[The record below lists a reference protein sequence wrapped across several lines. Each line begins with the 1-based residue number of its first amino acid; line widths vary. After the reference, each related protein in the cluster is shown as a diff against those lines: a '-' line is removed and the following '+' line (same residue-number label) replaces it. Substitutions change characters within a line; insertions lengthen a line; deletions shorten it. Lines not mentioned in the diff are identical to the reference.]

1 MKKIFLLTI
10 VIFALNASTTFA
22 TNVPAGL
29 VSGTWTLAG
38 SPYNI
43 QGSIQI
49 PNDSTLIIEPGVS
62 VIFMGAYKL
71 NVQGRLLAVG
81 NITDTITFT
90 AVNTTVGWKGIRFD
104 NTPSTN
110 DTSKIMYCKIQY
122 GKPTGT
128 YSDIN
133 GCGGALF
140 FNYFSKAVISNS
152 NISYNISGSGGAIF
166 CESSSPAILNN
177 SILNNICDYSIHCTL
192 AYIGGGGIYSSFGN
206 PIISNNTISYNS
218 SNLDGGGIYCLFGN
232 PNISSNIISNNT
244 ASNNGGGFSCT
255 ADGVIS
261 HNSISF
267 NTSGNKGGGV
277 FCSSSGT
284 INNFIFTQNLI
295 SNNTAVNGG
304 GFYCGSS
311 SNTPSIFGN
320 IISNN
325 SASGNGGGLYC
336 TNNSPIFTNFTITN
350 NSAVNG
356 GALYC
361 ELSSSPVFRN
371 CIIYGNNASSGGS
384 QVFLNDDTSDPA
396 FNYCDVQGGSASFE
410 LNGNFY
416 TGTYQN
422 NINADPLFVSPSGG
436 SGSGYNGLTAD
447 WSLQNT
453 SPCIDAG
460 DPNGVYPTNDIAG
473 NPRVT
478 VCRIDMGAYEYQ
490 TGIPFTVSLSISQPI
505 ICNGVPTGEITA
517 SVSGGTLPY
526 TYLWSNGQTT
536 DTAIGLIAGTY
547 TVTVSTA
554 SYGCVII
561 DTITLNAPVTISVDA
576 GSDLAFICGDSA
588 QLGCIVSPSG
598 TPTLTY
604 QWSPSIGL
612 NYDTIP
618 NPKALVT
625 GNIKYIVTVTTPNGC
640 IAIDSVNI
648 TSSLSITGN
657 DNTVNCGASTI
668 ILNTTTNYTGT
679 DTLTYLWL
687 PVAGLDNPNIANP
700 IATIDSNQT
709 YIVTVT
715 TLNGCSA
722 TDDISISIIPMNAP
736 EICIVGVDS
745 SNKNR
750 IVWNKPLSAAID
762 SFYIYRETN
771 ITNHYQKIGVVSYD
785 SLSVFVD
792 NNSDPNVQS
801 NKYKISIKDK
811 CGLES
816 DTSATH
822 KTMLLSINQGMGN
835 TWNLIWEAYEGFTVS
850 TYNVYR
856 GSTPNNL
863 QLIGTS
869 SGSNTHYNDLTAPSG
884 YLYYQVEVVSPNS
897 CNPAKSYNSSRSN
910 IASNNPNGI
919 ANTSIRSNLFS
930 IYPNPA
936 NNEIEISVPQKSFTS
951 AISIEI
957 LNTTGQV
964 LKSMNINNN
973 HAKIDISG
981 FASGMYFIKVIPIAI
996 GTDAGI
1002 AVKKFVKE

>member
-1 MKKIFLLTI
+1 MKKIFLLSI
-10 VIFALNASTTFA
+10 VIFTLNASTTFA

-62 VIFMGAYKL
+62 VIFQGAYKL
-71 NVQGRLLAVG
+71 NVQGRLLAIG
-81 NITDTITFT
+81 TITDTIIFT
-90 AVNTTVGWKGIRFD
+90 ATDTAIGWKGIRFD

-110 DTSKIMYCKIQY
+110 DTSKIIYCKLQY
-122 GKPTGT
+122 GKATGT
-128 YSDIN
+128 SPDN
-133 GCGGALF
+133 CGGALYF
-140 FNYFSKAVISNS
+140 YNYSKEIISNNS
-152 NISYNISGSGGAIF
+152 IIKNKALKGAGIYCNVCSPFISYNIFSYNSTDLNGGGAIY
-166 CESSSPAILNN
+166 CDYTSSPI
-177 SILNNICDYSIHCTL
+177 ITNNI
-192 AYIGGGGIYSSFGN
+192 
-206 PIISNNTISYNS
+206 ISYNS
-218 SNLDGGGIYCLFGN
+218 AKGSGARSGGITSYGTPTIKNNIITNNTTKGSGGGIDSEGGSIILNNTITNNTAFLNGGGIYC
-232 PNISSNIISNNT
+232 PSIEYPYISYNIISNNT
-244 ASNNGGGFSCT
+244 A
-255 ADGVIS
+255 
-261 HNSISF
+261 
-267 NTSGNKGGGV
+267 NKGGGI
-277 FCSSSGT
+277 FLTAGT
-284 INNFIFTQNLI
+284 MASL
-295 SNNTAVNGG
+295 SNNIICNNNASANGG
-304 GFYCGSS
+304 GIYCENACVPNFINS
-311 SNTPSIFGN
+311 TIA
-320 IISNN
+320 NN
-325 SASGNGGGLYC
+325 NAS
-336 TNNSPIFTNFTITN
+336 
-350 NSAVNG
+350 NG

-361 ELSSSPVFRN
+361 TGSSIPVFSN
-371 CIIYGNNASSGGS
+371 CILYGNTASTAGV
-384 QVFLNDDTSDPA
+384 QVFLNDDGSDPN
-396 FNYCDVQGGSASFE
+396 FYYCDVQGGSASFE

-460 DPNGVYPTNDIAG
+460 DPNGVYPTNDIAD

-973 HAKIDISG
+973 HVKVDISG